1 MAHNLP
7 SGYTELEY
15 IESTGTQY
23 IDTGYIPN
31 QDTGYYIDF
40 VPLEPITKSNAKHYV
55 NAGGRVSGN
64 NRIVLG
70 AYNEYSGGDFVF
82 NTFKTDPK
90 LVQDVRTIF
99 EVKNNKIY
107 FSNGT
112 ITTINTS
119 NFTSPNTLILFGANG
134 TPVERIAKARLYSFK
149 LYNLDDTIKEFVPA
163 KNSSDVVGLYDIIN
177 NVFLTNVGNGT
188 FIAGPEIHP
197 EPEPEPEPTPIIV
210 TTSKPEIDWSESME
224 QTFEYYEVDPHS
236 WKDKKR
242 LDTVKKASIRR
253 DLESDTLGS
262 ATIDVDDL
270 LGECY
275 VRIYLIVRQNGG
287 LFKVTLGTFIVQTPS
302 SSYDGKIRSVSM
314 DAYTPLLEL
323 KENPLPLGFALMK
336 DDNIMREAYLLT
348 RDNCRA
354 RVVETSLDK
363 LLQDNFVADPSEKW
377 LDYIY
382 ALLDQANYRFDVD
395 AEGVIMFAPKQ
406 KTEALQP
413 VWTFNDDN
421 SSILS
426 PQITMQ
432 HDLYGI
438 PNVVEVTC
446 DTGTSKYTARIV
458 NDDPNSPTSTV
469 NRGREILYREDDPNL
484 PGYSTEEAINEYATK
499 LLESLSSVEYQV
511 SYTHGYCP
519 VRVGDAVRLNYK
531 RAGLENIKAK
541 VINQT
546 INCEKGCSV
555 SETAV
560 FTKKLWN

>member
-23 IDTGYIPN
+23 IDTGYIPD
-31 QDTGYYIDF
+31 QDGGFYIDF
-40 VPLEPITKSNAKHYV
+40 IPMDNITKTNASQYV
-55 NAGGRVSGN
+55 NAGGRSGE
-64 NRIVLG
+64 NRITLG
-70 AYNEYSGGDFVF
+70 AYQQHPGGDFIWNNM
-82 NTFKTDPK
+82 NTIDP
-90 LVQDVRTIF
+90 TI
-99 EVKNNKIY
+99 VKNVRMTFRLQSKKVYIN
-107 FSNGT
+107 NGNPL
-112 ITTINTS
+112 NTNS
-119 NFTSPNTLILFGANG
+119 SIFTCNNSLIIFAAHTLNAPVDRFG
-134 TPVERIAKARLYSFK
+134 KCKLYSFK
-149 LYNLDDTIKEFVPA
+149 VLYRNDIIKDLVPA
-163 KNSSDVVGLYDIIN
+163 KDSNDVIGLYDVLN
-177 NVFLTNVGNGT
+177 DVFLTNSGTGT
-188 FIAGPEIHP
+188 FTAGPEV
-197 EPEPEPEPTPIIV
+197 EPEPEPTPVVV
-210 TTSKPEIDWSESME
+210 TTSKQEIDWSESME

-275 VRIYLIVRQNGG
+275 VRIYLIARQNGG

-377 LDYIY
+377 LDYIH